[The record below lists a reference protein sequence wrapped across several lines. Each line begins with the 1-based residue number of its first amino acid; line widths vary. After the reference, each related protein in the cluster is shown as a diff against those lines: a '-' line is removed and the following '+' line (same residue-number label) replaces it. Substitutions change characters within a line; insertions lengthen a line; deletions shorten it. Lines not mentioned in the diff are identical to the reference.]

1 MRETGIA
8 AREGGPEL
16 AVYRQLPLAGCFR
29 QPRGAGRFFTIAAIR
44 GVEKYREIYYVWCMM
59 KRKGKVVIP
68 PDIYPWPHELRVAR
82 ILAMEG
88 HLVEFMPAAQ
98 IKSADILLDGVEY
111 EIKSPITNKPDN
123 RQQPQIGKL
132 IFITKNGQ
140 VIDIKASI

>member
-1 MRETGIA
+1 
-8 AREGGPEL
+8 
-16 AVYRQLPLAGCFR
+16 
-29 QPRGAGRFFTIAAIR
+29 
-44 GVEKYREIYYVWCMM
+44 
-59 KRKGKVVIP
+59 
-68 PDIYPWPHELRVAR
+68 
-82 ILAMEG
+82 MEG